1 MKSKRYIIASFL
13 LVALRA
19 AACGPGPFVLPDD
32 CDLYRLMPYYAE
44 LREPADG
51 RVEANCRAWMAA
63 VPGVTQEAVRQA
75 VYDFSL
81 LDWQRVLRGDDRGN
95 VFCRKL
101 LLTRDVDAIR
111 LLVWSKYY
119 EQWSAAMRSPWY
131 YGAGLDDGGLDID
144 RIARL
149 AASHR
154 GRYADRYVLLAMKC
168 LYRSGRSEECVAL
181 WKEAAEVMRG
191 SHLRDQAEGYYAA
204 CLNRMG
210 RKKEAVEVYARLGDA
225 ASLQLLQ
232 DDKAAVFEQVMRS
245 RPNSPFFPI
254 ALQRVLF
261 VVENYSVDNR
271 FTCYDL
277 DKKQLQRL
285 LKLATSA
292 GSDPRVKNQAM
303 WRYTAACLLDHEG
316 RQREALKMLDGA
328 ETQDEFLSNA
338 IRILGIYLHARLDAI
353 DDGYEQ
359 RLFADLQWMDSRMQQ
374 EWDALD
380 STTRY
385 RFAHFCGFGH
395 NYDIYRTIY
404 SYDALRRIV
413 LSSGGLADRF
423 AQAGRTTRAIQLA
436 NMAENRFFQI
446 SNNPAIELYRSGS
459 QGKTVYYSWTRDDE
473 STSYNGYGHSIVD
486 TDTSLMEYYT
496 VGEDLF
502 NSHDF
507 SNRLFVH
514 IDRMDADVLED
525 YWKSMEAPLGGMAG
539 WLNERGYTGT
549 NYWCD
554 IIGTHLLR
562 ELRFAEAAE
571 WLAKVDPAYQQC
583 LNTRDWMNYD
593 PFSYEK
599 ELLKRFT
606 MPFTH
611 EVYVIGA
618 ANYKLNYA
626 RRMAKLER
634 KAQEAAN
641 PDDRADALLTL
652 SIALRNA
659 FSERCWPLVAYG
671 YTSYS
676 GFEDDSKNY
685 PTQWEGWYNYQTPF
699 EDPYYLVGDMAS
711 SAVAPYA
718 VRAEQRAAEWRK
730 EAFATYRD
738 RDRIAQAYRRTSQF
752 AYLMH
757 HYADTPTGQEV
768 ARRCDEWKDYI
779 KQ

>member
-1 MKSKRYIIASFL
+1 MKSKIYIIASFL

-63 VPGVTQEAVRQA
+63 VPGVSEEAVRQA

-95 VFCRKL
+95 AFCRKL

-144 RIARL
+144 RIACL

-338 IRILGIYLHARLDAI
+338 IRILGIYLHSRLDAI

-359 RLFADLQWMDSRMQQ
+359 RLFADLQWMDNLMQQ
-374 EWDALD
+374 EWVALD
-380 STTRY
+380 SVERY
-385 RFAHFCGFGH
+385 RLAHSNGFGY
-395 NYDIYRTIY
+395 NFDIYRTLY

-423 AQAGRTTRAIQLA
+423 VKAGRA
-436 NMAENRFFQI
+436 
-446 SNNPAIELYRSGS
+446 
-459 QGKTVYYSWTRDDE
+459 
-473 STSYNGYGHSIVD
+473 
-486 TDTSLMEYYT
+486 
-496 VGEDLF
+496 
-502 NSHDF
+502 
-507 SNRLFVH
+507 FVH
-514 IDRMDADVLED
+514 
-525 YWKSMEAPLGGMAG
+525 
-539 WLNERGYTGT
+539 
-549 NYWCD
+549 
-554 IIGTHLLR
+554 
-562 ELRFAEAAE
+562 
-571 WLAKVDPAYQQC
+571 
-583 LNTRDWMNYD
+583 
-593 PFSYEK
+593 
-599 ELLKRFT
+599 
-606 MPFTH
+606 
-611 EVYVIGA
+611 
-618 ANYKLNYA
+618 
-626 RRMAKLER
+626 
-634 KAQEAAN
+634 
-641 PDDRADALLTL
+641 
-652 SIALRNA
+652 
-659 FSERCWPLVAYG
+659 
-671 YTSYS
+671 
-676 GFEDDSKNY
+676 
-685 PTQWEGWYNYQTPF
+685 
-699 EDPYYLVGDMAS
+699 
-711 SAVAPYA
+711 
-718 VRAEQRAAEWRK
+718 
-730 EAFATYRD
+730 
-738 RDRIAQAYRRTSQF
+738 
-752 AYLMH
+752 
-757 HYADTPTGQEV
+757 
-768 ARRCDEWKDYI
+768 
-779 KQ
+779 

>member
-1 MKSKRYIIASFL
+1 MKLKIYIIASFL

-95 VFCRKL
+95 AFCRKL

-144 RIARL
+144 RIACL

-181 WKEAAEVMRG
+181 WKDAEEVMRG

-359 RLFADLQWMDSRMQQ
+359 RLFADLQWMDNLMQQ
-374 EWDALD
+374 EWVALD
-380 STTRY
+380 SVERY
-385 RFAHFCGFGH
+385 RLAHSNGFGY
-395 NYDIYRTIY
+395 NFDIYRTLY

-413 LSSGGLADRF
+413 LSSGGLADRLVK
-423 AQAGRTTRAIQLA
+423 AGRTVRAIQLA
-436 NMAENRFFQI
+436 NMADNRFFQI
-446 SNNPAIELYRSGS
+446 TDNQTIKFARSRRASLYAGY
-459 QGKTVYYSWTRDDE
+459 VRDDE
-473 STSYNGYGHSIVD
+473 NRTYNGYGFSVYD
-486 TDTSLMEYYT
+486 TDTTHMDEYWTLME
-496 VGEDLF
+496 DMF

-507 SNRLFVH
+507 SNSLFVH
-514 IDRMDADVLED
+514 IDRMGADVLAD
-525 YWKSMEAPLGGMAG
+525 YWNNVETRRDGMDR
-539 WLNERGYTGT
+539 WLNERGYIDS
-549 NYWCD
+549 NYWRD
-554 IIGTHLLR
+554 IVGTHLLR
-562 ELRFAEAAE
+562 EVRFEEAER
-571 WLAKVDPAYQQC
+571 WLAKVSPAYQLC
-583 LNTRDWMNYD
+583 LNTRVWMNYN

-634 KAQEAAN
+634 KSQEAAS

-652 SIALRNA
+652 SIGLRNA

-671 YTSYS
+671 YTSYG
-676 GFEDDSKNY
+676 GFVDDTKYY
-685 PTQWEGWYNYQTPF
+685 PFERWDGSQCLSPF
-699 EDPYYLVGDMAS
+699 EDQYCLAGDMAS
-711 SAVAPYA
+711 SAVAPWA
-718 VRAEQRAAEWRK
+718 VRAERRAAEWRK

>member
-75 VYDFSL
+75 VYDFTL

-95 VFCRKL
+95 AFCRKL

-181 WKEAAEVMRG
+181 WKDAEEVMRG

-338 IRILGIYLHARLDAI
+338 IRILGIYLHSRLDAI

-359 RLFADLQWMDSRMQQ
+359 RLFADLQWMDNLMQQ
-374 EWDALD
+374 EWVALD
-380 STTRY
+380 SVERY
-385 RFAHFCGFGH
+385 RLAHSNGFGY
-395 NYDIYRTIY
+395 NFDIYRTLY

-423 AQAGRTTRAIQLA
+423 VKAGRTVRAIQLA
-436 NMAENRFFQI
+436 NMADNRFFQI
-446 SNNPAIELYRSGS
+446 TDNQTIKFARSRRASLYAGY
-459 QGKTVYYSWTRDDE
+459 VRDDE
-473 STSYNGYGHSIVD
+473 NRTYNGYGFSVYD
-486 TDTSLMEYYT
+486 TDTTHMDEYWTLME
-496 VGEDLF
+496 DMF

-507 SNRLFVH
+507 SNSLFVH
-514 IDRMDADVLED
+514 IDRMGADVLAD
-525 YWKSMEAPLGGMAG
+525 YWNNVETRRDGMDR
-539 WLNERGYTGT
+539 WLNERGYIDS
-549 NYWCD
+549 NYWRD
-554 IIGTHLLR
+554 IVGTHLLR
-562 ELRFAEAAE
+562 EVRFEEAER
-571 WLAKVDPAYQQC
+571 WLAKVSPAYQLC
-583 LNTRDWMNYD
+583 LNTRVWMNYN

-634 KAQEAAN
+634 KAQEAAS

-671 YTSYS
+671 YTSYG
-676 GFEDDSKNY
+676 GFVDDTKYY
-685 PTQWEGWYNYQTPF
+685 PFERWDGSQCLSPF
-699 EDPYYLVGDMAS
+699 EDQYCLAGDMAS
-711 SAVAPYA
+711 SAVAPWA
-718 VRAEQRAAEWRK
+718 VRAERRAAEWRK

>member
-63 VPGVTQEAVRQA
+63 VPGVSEEAVRQA

-95 VFCRKL
+95 AFCRKL

-303 WRYTAACLLDHEG
+303 WRYAAACLFDHEG
-316 RQREALKMLDGA
+316 RRSEALSQLDGLTA
-328 ETQDEFLSNA
+328 EDDFLDAS
-338 IRILGIYLHARLDAI
+338 IRILRIYLHARLDAI

-359 RLFADLQWMDSRMQQ
+359 RLFADLQWMDNLMQQ
-374 EWDALD
+374 EWVALD
-380 STTRY
+380 SVERY
-385 RFAHFCGFGH
+385 RLAHSNGFGY
-395 NYDIYRTIY
+395 NFDIYRTLY

-423 AQAGRTTRAIQLA
+423 VKAGRTVRAIQLA
-436 NMAENRFFQI
+436 NMADNRFFQI
-446 SNNPAIELYRSGS
+446 TDNQTIKFARSRRASLYAGN
-459 QGKTVYYSWTRDDE
+459 VRDDE
-473 STSYNGYGHSIVD
+473 NRTYNGYGFSVYD
-486 TDTSLMEYYT
+486 TDTTHMDEYWTLME
-496 VGEDLF
+496 DMF

-507 SNRLFVH
+507 SNSLFVH
-514 IDRMDADVLED
+514 IDRMGADVLAD
-525 YWKSMEAPLGGMAG
+525 YWNNVETRRDGMDR
-539 WLNERGYTGT
+539 WLNERGYIDS
-549 NYWCD
+549 NYWRD
-554 IIGTHLLR
+554 IVGTHLLR
-562 ELRFAEAAE
+562 EVRFEEADR
-571 WLAKVDPAYQQC
+571 WLAKVSPAYQLC
-583 LNTRDWMNYD
+583 LNTRVWMNYN

-634 KAQEAAN
+634 KSQEAAS

-652 SIALRNA
+652 SIGLRNA

-671 YTSYS
+671 YTSYG
-676 GFEDDSKNY
+676 GFVDDTKYY
-685 PTQWEGWYNYQTPF
+685 PFERWDGSQCLSPF
-699 EDPYYLVGDMAS
+699 EDQYCLAGDMAS
-711 SAVAPYA
+711 SAVAPWA
-718 VRAEQRAAEWRK
+718 VRAERRAAEWRK

>member
-63 VPGVTQEAVRQA
+63 VPGVSEEAVRQA

-95 VFCRKL
+95 AFCRKL

-144 RIARL
+144 RIARM

-285 LKLATSA
+285 NLKL
-292 GSDPRVKNQAM
+292 
-303 WRYTAACLLDHEG
+303 
-316 RQREALKMLDGA
+316 
-328 ETQDEFLSNA
+328 
-338 IRILGIYLHARLDAI
+338 
-353 DDGYEQ
+353 
-359 RLFADLQWMDSRMQQ
+359 
-374 EWDALD
+374 
-380 STTRY
+380 
-385 RFAHFCGFGH
+385 
-395 NYDIYRTIY
+395 
-404 SYDALRRIV
+404 
-413 LSSGGLADRF
+413 
-423 AQAGRTTRAIQLA
+423 
-436 NMAENRFFQI
+436 
-446 SNNPAIELYRSGS
+446 
-459 QGKTVYYSWTRDDE
+459 
-473 STSYNGYGHSIVD
+473 
-486 TDTSLMEYYT
+486 
-496 VGEDLF
+496 
-502 NSHDF
+502 
-507 SNRLFVH
+507 
-514 IDRMDADVLED
+514 
-525 YWKSMEAPLGGMAG
+525 
-539 WLNERGYTGT
+539 
-549 NYWCD
+549 
-554 IIGTHLLR
+554 
-562 ELRFAEAAE
+562 
-571 WLAKVDPAYQQC
+571 
-583 LNTRDWMNYD
+583 
-593 PFSYEK
+593 
-599 ELLKRFT
+599 
-606 MPFTH
+606 
-611 EVYVIGA
+611 
-618 ANYKLNYA
+618 
-626 RRMAKLER
+626 
-634 KAQEAAN
+634 
-641 PDDRADALLTL
+641 
-652 SIALRNA
+652 
-659 FSERCWPLVAYG
+659 
-671 YTSYS
+671 
-676 GFEDDSKNY
+676 
-685 PTQWEGWYNYQTPF
+685 
-699 EDPYYLVGDMAS
+699 
-711 SAVAPYA
+711 
-718 VRAEQRAAEWRK
+718 
-730 EAFATYRD
+730 
-738 RDRIAQAYRRTSQF
+738 
-752 AYLMH
+752 
-757 HYADTPTGQEV
+757 
-768 ARRCDEWKDYI
+768 